1 MIVERKIFFQSS
13 LPRSGSTLL
22 QNIIGQNPDFYST
35 PASDILGI
43 LCVARDKFTNNECTI
58 SQDRELMDKAF
69 VGFCEGALQGYFNGL
84 TDKKYVLDKCM
95 GWSIHYDFLN
105 EFYPNPKIV
114 CMVRDLRSIFCSF
127 EKIFRKNNIR
137 NTFTQDW
144 DRLTGTTIKKRFE
157 KWSNELPIAT
167 CLDRLQDVIERGL
180 VKNILFIKYEDLV
193 TKKQGEL
200 DKIYDHFG
208 VDSFQHSFDNFKQV
222 THENDLFHSPFG
234 DHQLKGK
241 KGEIHEVYNSD
252 PQNEIILGKDNC
264 DLIYDGYPWFY
275 EYFGYSK

>member
-1 MIVERKIFFQSS
+1 MITEREIFFQSS

-35 PASDILGI
+35 PASDVLGI
-43 LCVARDKFTNNECTI
+43 LCVARDKFTNNECTN

-127 EKIFRKNNIR
+127 EKIFRKNR
-137 NTFTQDW
+137 Y
-144 DRLTGTTIKKRFE
+144 R
-157 KWSNELPIAT
+157 
-167 CLDRLQDVIERGL
+167 
-180 VKNILFIKYEDLV
+180 
-193 TKKQGEL
+193 
-200 DKIYDHFG
+200 
-208 VDSFQHSFDNFKQV
+208 
-222 THENDLFHSPFG
+222 
-234 DHQLKGK
+234 
-241 KGEIHEVYNSD
+241 
-252 PQNEIILGKDNC
+252 
-264 DLIYDGYPWFY
+264 
-275 EYFGYSK
+275 